1 MNGEIDQRLEE
12 LDIVLPKPPKPIAS
26 YVPFTT
32 SGKLI
37 FISGQVP
44 LGAEGL
50 MYRGK
55 IGGDLTLEDGQQ
67 AARLCALNILAQVQT
82 ALDGDLDRVTQ
93 IIRLGGFVN
102 ATDDFT
108 DQPLVINGASDLMVE
123 IFGDSGRHAR
133 TAVGTNTLPV
143 GVSVEIDA
151 IVEFS

>member
-1 MNGEIDQRLEE
+1 MSGKINQRLEE
-12 LDIVLPKPPKPIAS
+12 LGIILPKPPKPVAS
-26 YVPFTT
+26 YVPFTI
-32 SGKLI
+32 SGQLI
-37 FISGQVP
+37 FVSGQVP
-44 LGAEGL
+44 LGPEGL

-67 AARLCALNILAQVQT
+67 AARLCALNILAQVQA
-82 ALDGDLDRVTQ
+82 ALDGDLDRVHQ
-93 IIRLGGFVN
+93 VIRLGGFVN

-123 IFGDSGRHAR
+123 VFGDSGRHAR

-151 IVEFS
+151 IVEFA